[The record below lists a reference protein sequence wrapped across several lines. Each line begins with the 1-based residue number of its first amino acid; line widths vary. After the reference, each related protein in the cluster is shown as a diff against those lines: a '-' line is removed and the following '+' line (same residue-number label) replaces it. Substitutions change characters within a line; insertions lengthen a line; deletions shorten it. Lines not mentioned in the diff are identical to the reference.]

1 MAEALSKAVV
11 SEFAPRVRFLP
22 LTRKSRSQA
31 GVAAVWTLLALW
43 PCLSYGSI
51 AVLKFGVGDSSK
63 PPSLEIVAPMK
74 GAMTRLVGTVQKGDV
89 PSKLERYVS
98 PVRGINFNEVC
109 IHVLKKQ
116 FAFRFGDR
124 RTSYFL
130 PDIKGEGRL
139 MPLWTHHRIFDHLVG
154 IDSRKEFKTIDIR
167 RSVPRRCIS

>member
-130 PDIKGEGRL
+130 PDIKGEGR
-139 MPLWTHHRIFDHLVG
+139 
-154 IDSRKEFKTIDIR
+154 SRSAALFASSAD
-167 RSVPRRCIS
+167 